1 MIPIQSSELHT
12 KSNAYP
18 WLWMKIQIAVN
29 HQSNHSLKIWTNQRK
44 SQLQFKSQTSACGI
58 KAVRVEFRGCLS
70 PIPFKTFDWV
80 IWSWPK
86 VYDLDL
92 KVYDRDLKVYDLDRK
107 YTIFTESIRSWLK
120 VHDLNRKYTIST
132 WKYTI
137 STWKYTILTQSIRSL
152 PKVYDLYPKYTILT
166 WKYTI

>member
-44 SQLQFKSQTSACGI
+44 SQLQFKIQTSACGI
-58 KAVRVEFRGCLS
+58 KAVRVEYRGCLS

-80 IWSWPK
+80 IRSWPK
-86 VYDLDL
+86 VYDLNRKYTIL
-92 KVYDRDLKVYDLDRK
+92 TESIRSWLKVYDLDRK
-107 YTIFTESIRSWLK
+107 YTILTENIRSCLKVCDLDWKYTILTESIRSWLK
-120 VHDLNRKYTIST
+120 M
-132 WKYTI
+132 
-137 STWKYTILTQSIRSL
+137 
-152 PKVYDLYPKYTILT
+152 YDLVWKILRDFDL
-166 WKYTI
+166 II